1 MFHKY
6 GEFEQNQ
13 IAKTKEE
20 MRKRIFYFI
29 LIADPDTRDQYKGVN
44 VEAAFSSE
52 LHWLSGLNEVL
63 FCPPELVRIIGLLE
77 AALHEYQNPEWQSVP
92 FRKSMYRKLVLDAGS
107 EVLKIKEV

>member
-1 MFHKY
+1 MKHKY

-13 IAKTKEE
+13 IAEVKQE

-29 LIADPDTRDQYKGVN
+29 LIADPETCEQYEDVN

-52 LHWLSGLNEVL
+52 LHWLGGLNEVL

-77 AALHEYQNPEWQSVP
+77 AALHEYQSPHWGEVP

-107 EVLKIKEV
+107 EVLRIREV